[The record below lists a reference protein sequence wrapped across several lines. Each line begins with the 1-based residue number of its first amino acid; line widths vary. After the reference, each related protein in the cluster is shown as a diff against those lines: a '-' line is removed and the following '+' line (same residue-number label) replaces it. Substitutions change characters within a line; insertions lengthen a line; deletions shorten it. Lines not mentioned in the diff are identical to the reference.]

1 MGELDLTRELLPGG
15 AVRLSAGGASFEFR
29 RPGPGALL
37 VVIDGVDRGQFGLA
51 ALDEI
56 TAALNREGSLE
67 LFVDASDAAS
77 AAVSVSD
84 EWARFFA
91 VHRERLRHVHVLA
104 GSKALK
110 LTVAIAQHLSRT
122 GDLMH
127 IYSDPQIFAARLAS
141 SQQPREGARALR
153 DDKPGSARRTSP

>member
-1 MGELDLTRELLPGG
+1 MGDVQVTRELLAGG
-15 AVRLSAGGASFEFR
+15 AVRLSAGDASFEFR
-29 RPGPGALL
+29 RPAPGALL
-37 VVIDGVDRGQFGLA
+37 VIIAGADRGQFGLS

-56 TAALNREGSLE
+56 AAALNREGSLD
-67 LFVDASDAAS
+67 LFVDARDAAG

-84 EWARFFA
+84 EWTRFFA

-141 SQQPREGARALR
+141 SQQPKENTGAVLEDR
-153 DDKPGSARRTSP
+153 PGSVRRTSP